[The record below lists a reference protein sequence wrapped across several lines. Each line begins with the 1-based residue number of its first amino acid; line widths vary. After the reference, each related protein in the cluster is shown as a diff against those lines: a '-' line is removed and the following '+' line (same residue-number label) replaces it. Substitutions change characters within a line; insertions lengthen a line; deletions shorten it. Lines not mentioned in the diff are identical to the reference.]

1 MYCYLCSFLFFT
13 FLYPFPY
20 LTWVY
25 FNSDEMGNKG
35 AFITMGTDTKPNYT
49 TYDAVVS
56 SRFWF
61 CYRRPDGWRGGG
73 GSGDTPVIWI
83 TCPRGISTPVLLF
96 SYSAS
101 PRRETHGLC
110 ELLDVYVWIHVTGM
124 RVPPYNLTADTSRLV
139 DFGVDMA
146 YLLQSVKHTQAPSF
160 KSFIQFVE
168 IVCLVKNLPCSLYIH
183 KVRTGFLHHWT
194 SCDSYTSGQPDWPYR
209 TIFCRNSSSRL
220 GQSPN

>member
-1 MYCYLCSFLFFT
+1 MYCYLCSLLFCT

-73 GSGDTPVIWI
+73 GSGDTPVIWV
-83 TCPRGISTPVLLF
+83 TCPRGISTPLLLF

-124 RVPPYNLTADTSRLV
+124 RVPPYNLMTWHIYFNQSSKLKRPHLNYLYGLWNRLPSEEPSM
-139 DFGVDMA
+139 FIIYPQGA
-146 YLLQSVKHTQAPSF
+146 NWLPSSLNILWLL
-160 KSFIQFVE
+160 
-168 IVCLVKNLPCSLYIH
+168 H
-183 KVRTGFLHHWT
+183 KWST
-194 SCDSYTSGQPDWPYR
+194 
-209 TIFCRNSSSRL
+209 RL
-220 GQSPN
+220 TL

>member
-1 MYCYLCSFLFFT
+1 MYCYLWSFLFFT

-61 CYRRPDGWRGGG
+61 CYRRPGGWRGGGG
-73 GSGDTPVIWI
+73 GSGDTLVIWV
-83 TCPRGISTPVLLF
+83 TCPRGISTPLLLF
-96 SYSAS
+96 SYPAS

-110 ELLDVYVWIHVTGM
+110 ELIDVYVWIHVTGM
-124 RVPPYNLTADTSRLV
+124 KVPPYNLTADTSRLV
-139 DFGVDMA
+139 DFVTRDMA
-146 YLLQSVKHTQAPSF
+146 YLLQSVKQTQAPSF
-160 KSFIQFVE
+160 KSFIRFVE
-168 IVCLVKNLPCSLYIH
+168 SFATW
-183 KVRTGFLHHWT
+183 RTFHVH
-194 SCDSYTSGQPDWPYR
+194 YR
-209 TIFCRNSSSRL
+209 STRCELASFIIEH
-220 GQSPN
+220 PVTVT